1 MYTYTLINFVVVEKW
16 ASLNIFGRLLIFFAS
31 AAAAAATARLVII
44 IIWERERERERGKG
58 KGENSTLNY
67 LVYSFSY
74 SMTVV
79 ISRFISYTIFIPK
92 NWLLFS

>member
-44 IIWERERERERGKG
+44 IIWERERERER
-58 KGENSTLNY
+58 E
-67 LVYSFSY
+67 
-74 SMTVV
+74 
-79 ISRFISYTIFIPK
+79 R
-92 NWLLFS
+92 